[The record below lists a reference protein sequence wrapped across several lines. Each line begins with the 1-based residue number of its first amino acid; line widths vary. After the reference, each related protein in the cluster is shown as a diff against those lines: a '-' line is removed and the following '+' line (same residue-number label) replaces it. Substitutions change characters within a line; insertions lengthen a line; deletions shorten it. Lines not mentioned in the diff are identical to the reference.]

1 MCAGKCNLI
10 RMRYHWSSDLWKI
23 IQLFQLMQFKWLI
36 KFSKFHEVS
45 KMFQGLVKSC
55 CNTNIKHLQHLQSK
69 FASLPFKSTLEGD
82 KEKVPDCVMK
92 SQLDRNKV
100 LLVLWS
106 LQSIQRLMQVKD
118 LNLQLSRRMNGPRP
132 YEATLYK

>member
-1 MCAGKCNLI
+1 M
-10 RMRYHWSSDLWKI
+10 MYHWSSDLWKI